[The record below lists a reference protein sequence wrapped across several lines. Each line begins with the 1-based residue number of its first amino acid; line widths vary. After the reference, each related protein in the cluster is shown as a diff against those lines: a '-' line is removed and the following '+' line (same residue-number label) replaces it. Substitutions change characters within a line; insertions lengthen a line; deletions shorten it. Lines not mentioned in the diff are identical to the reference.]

1 MPCTVD
7 CLLRDEWASAYR
19 LAENQCTVRRVQM
32 ALYKLLRSFKV
43 ANPCVLP
50 VLHSI
55 IGQLMCTSVEQP
67 RLVLEAGK
75 QLVQY
80 CKDNITNCIQRL
92 RKRGIQ

>member
-1 MPCTVD
+1 M
-7 CLLRDEWASAYR
+7 
-19 LAENQCTVRRVQM
+19 
-32 ALYKLLRSFKV
+32 
-43 ANPCVLP
+43 ANPGVLP

-55 IGQLMCTSVEQP
+55 IGQLMCAGVELP

-75 QLVQY
+75 QLVQC